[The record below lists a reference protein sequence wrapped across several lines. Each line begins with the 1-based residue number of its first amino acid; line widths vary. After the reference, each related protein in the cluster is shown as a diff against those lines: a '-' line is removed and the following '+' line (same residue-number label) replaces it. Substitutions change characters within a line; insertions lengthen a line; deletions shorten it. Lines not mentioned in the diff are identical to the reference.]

1 MKKTILSLAI
11 LATAALSANAQLYVK
26 ANVGYATGAD
36 REVLGATITK
46 ADEADETT
54 EVNYGSFGS
63 GPNAGLEIGYQFS
76 ENFAFG
82 INAQGTAFGGERK
95 VNSTTYT
102 DYGTYTQKAN
112 NQRIVVIP
120 RFTVSGSADIAP
132 FASVGVVLPVA
143 GATKSTNAAADPRA
157 VNTLFG
163 ALLPGA
169 TDFEVKSTVKG
180 KLSVGANAQL
190 GVKFRVSDALS
201 AFVAADYTA
210 LRINRKSLTINSA
223 TVQTSAGETLDIF
236 PALNAFAPVTN
247 PVYTYTEYVDT
258 YGSAEATHNAE
269 VATSNT
275 TVNGIPV
282 TTKDYT
288 EDYPFYA
295 LGSTGN
301 FSTVGLNVGVT
312 FSFGGGSSEE

>member
-26 ANVGYATGAD
+26 ANVGYGVGAD
-36 REVLGATITK
+36 REVLGATITN
-46 ADEADETT
+46 AGEADQTT
-54 EVNYGSFGS
+54 EVKYGSFGS

-82 INAQGTAFGGERK
+82 INAQGTMGNGRN

-102 DYGTYTQKAN
+102 DYGTYSQKAT

-143 GATKSTNAAADPRA
+143 GATKSVSTAADPRA
-157 VNTLFG
+157 VNALFG

-169 TDFEVKSTVKG
+169 TDFEVNSTVKG

-190 GVKFRVSDALS
+190 GVKFRVSDALT

-210 LRINRKSLTINSA
+210 LRINRKSLTIDDA
-223 TVQTSAGETLDIF
+223 TVQTSAGETLDIL
-236 PALNAFAPVTN
+236 PALNQFGST
-247 PVYTYTEYVDT
+247 YTYTEYVDT
-258 YGSAEATHNAE
+258 YGSAEATHNAD

-288 EDYPFYA
+288 TDYPFYA
-295 LGSTGN
+295 LGATGN

>member
-26 ANVGYATGAD
+26 ANVGYGTGAD

-46 ADEADETT
+46 AGEADQTT
-54 EVNYGSFGS
+54 EVNYGSFGA

-143 GATKSTNAAADPRA
+143 GATKSTSAAADPRA
-157 VNTLFG
+157 VNALFG

-169 TDFEVKSTVKG
+169 TDFQVKSTVKG

-210 LRINRKSLTINSA
+210 LRINRKSLTIDEA
-223 TVQTSAGETLDIF
+223 TVQTSAGETLDIL
-236 PALNAFAPVTN
+236 PALNQFGST
-247 PVYTYTEYVDT
+247 YTYTEYVDT
-258 YGSAEATHNAE
+258 YGSAEATHNAD

-288 EDYPFYA
+288 TDYPFYA
-295 LGSTGN
+295 LGTTGN